1 MYIYIYIDE
10 LACSLVLLLYASMI
24 WMVHK
29 SSACQYIHTFS
40 TCTLHMQCNSSR
52 TDCNKDSLVATDFDH
67 KSWHMAR
74 ATPTYPFSKHIGFSC
89 IFHSN
94 LLCHCTSM
102 QIPCYHNCL
111 AVLLW
116 QDEQHPKRIKTVYKT
131 GQKTAMTQHIGLG
144 SSISQ
149 NAFVWKG
156 VPSPSFWS
164 ILTPVLSSLIYIL
177 YEKFQVLFVL

>member
-1 MYIYIYIDE
+1 MHLWYEWCISVVHANTYRHFPH
-10 LACSLVLLLYASMI
+10 VLCICNGILLGFIAIKTLWLQLTLIIGVGTWQGQLQLTRSPNI
-24 WMVHK
+24 W
-29 SSACQYIHTFS
+29 FF
-40 TCTLHMQCNSSR
+40 L
-52 TDCNKDSLVATDFDH
+52 L
-67 KSWHMAR
+67 
-74 ATPTYPFSKHIGFSC
+74 
-89 IFHSN
+89 IFHNN
-94 LLCHCTSM
+94 LLCRCTSM
-102 QIPCYHNCL
+102 QIPCYYNCL

-149 NAFVWKG
+149 NAFLWKG